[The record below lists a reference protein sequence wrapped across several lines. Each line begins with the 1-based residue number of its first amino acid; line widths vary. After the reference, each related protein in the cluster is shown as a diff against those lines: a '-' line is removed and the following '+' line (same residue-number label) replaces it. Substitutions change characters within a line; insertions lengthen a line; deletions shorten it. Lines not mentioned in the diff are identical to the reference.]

1 MPASYD
7 AATPIIAGFL
17 LDLHFNIPAESACHI
32 DAVQCRFL
40 NDRPSFWP
48 RMRKAT
54 SSIRSHGDVA
64 RPARRRTGGD
74 GRDSPS
80 VRALLRFAG
89 SGTAGAVC
97 ADELKVVE
105 QPRNTASG
113 LGTARSDGT
122 WCANLAHHENY

>member
-97 ADELKVVE
+97 ADELNE
-105 QPRNTASG
+105 GHSRAAG
-113 LGTARSDGT
+113 LGQEDRKTNSAGSAEVTERRR
-122 WCANLAHHENY
+122 